1 MKFGKIMQN
10 HLDDTIPEWREKFL
24 CYKQLKK
31 WLKSIQAPVCF
42 TKAAFVE
49 NNAFSSPSLDGCLT
63 KDSSDEVDE
72 ADTERDENEEARGLK
87 RGAAELVDSD
97 ASDTAPF
104 GHPSPKKRKVLTVEE
119 VVEELS
125 AVAAED
131 SNGVL
136 SNDDSGE
143 ETRVAQ
149 LMAKDKEFIR
159 LLNVELDK
167 FNNFFIEKEEE
178 YVIRLHQLKER
189 IERVKVK
196 YAENG
201 NACDRSCE
209 EECTRIQMDIVTFHG
224 EMVLLENYSSLNYMG
239 LVKILKKHDKRTG
252 AVLRMPFIVSVL
264 HQPFFSTKLLSKLV
278 LECLECANSI
288 RSILPPSPMHEAVVE
303 EGVIEDASLS
313 QAMESEPIHRQT
325 LAALRTIQ
333 AMRKA

>member
-10 HLDDTIPEWREKFL
+10 QLDDTIPEWREKFL

-31 WLKSIQAPVCF
+31 RLKSLQAPVCF
-42 TKAAFVE
+42 TKAAFAE
-49 NNAFSSPSLDGCLT
+49 NTALAKEGSHEL
-63 KDSSDEVDE
+63 DEVYNDG
-72 ADTERDENEEARGLK
+72 RGEK
-87 RGAAELVDSD
+87 RLVSDSVDSD
-97 ASDTAPF
+97 ASDE
-104 GHPSPKKRKVLTVEE
+104 GPSPMKRRKRTVDEA
-119 VVEELS
+119 VEELS
-125 AVAAED
+125 AAGAED
-131 SNGVL
+131 ANGVL
-136 SNDDSGE
+136 SNDENTNE
-143 ETRVAQ
+143 EARVA
-149 LMAKDKEFIR
+149 LRMAKDKEFIR

-167 FNNFFIEKEEE
+167 FNNFFMEKEEE

-189 IERVKVK
+189 IEAVKGK
-196 YAENG
+196 YSENG
-201 NACDRSCE
+201 NACDQTCE
-209 EECTRIQMDIVTFHG
+209 EECTRIQRDIVTFHG

-278 LECLECANSI
+278 LECAECDNSI
-288 RSILPPSPMHEAVVE
+288 KSILPPSTTNEAVVE

-313 QAMESEPIHRQT
+313 RAMESEPIHRQT